1 MPAFL
6 GGARVEPAANANR
19 HEVIAPT
26 GVRVAVPLLDGALV
40 GRILDQDRH
49 GLAEVPLQEIVSFLD
64 RVGRLWKSQEFAR
77 RRIYIRQLQQL
88 AGFSAK
94 MAETEADI
102 IGVVLTS
109 HSRMYDIIAA
119 DLGSALLLDQ
129 WVPREECQ
137 VRALPRG
144 LAVHLLSGNVP
155 IAAVLSIVRGL
166 VTKNLCVVKPA
177 TDDLVT
183 PVNLALSFLEV
194 DEAHPVT
201 RALTVAYWPQAH
213 PGGELVTRSAD
224 AVCVWG
230 GADAVGWARSVARP
244 DAGFVAFGPKR
255 SIALVGPGADTD
267 SVASALAHDICHY
280 DQRGCFSTQHVFVD
294 RTCADGL
301 VKRLEGALDEY
312 ARMLPAGRWSIDDAG
327 SVTLARREERFLG
340 AEVRGGGLDWTIVVC
355 RPEPIWFHPL
365 GRTVYV
371 HPVESIS
378 ECYGFVGPEV
388 QTVAVAP
395 WELSLAHRDALAR
408 LGVSRIVEVG
418 LSNVFRPGGPHDGV
432 YPLQQLVR
440 FVAHESPA
448 SVYGKS
454 LVARLDQTEIIR
466 GGRYTDLML

>member
-1 MPAFL
+1 MT
-6 GGARVEPAANANR
+6 
-19 HEVIAPT
+19 APT
-26 GVRVAVPLLDGALV
+26 GVPVAVPLLDGAFV
-40 GRILDQDRH
+40 RRILDQDRH
-49 GLAEVPLQEIVSFLD
+49 ILAGVPLQEIVSFLD

-77 RRIYIRQLQQL
+77 RRIYVRQLQQL
-88 AGFSAK
+88 AGLSAK

-109 HSRMYDIIAA
+109 HARMYDIIAA
-119 DLGSALLLDQ
+119 DLGSARVLDD
-129 WVPREECQ
+129 WVPREECH

-155 IAAVLSIVRGL
+155 IASVMSIVRGL

-177 TDDLVT
+177 TGDLVT

-201 RALTVAYWPQAH
+201 RALTVAYWPQGH

-230 GADAVGWARSVARP
+230 GAGAVSWARGAARP

-255 SIALVGPGADTD
+255 SVALVGPGADTGL
-267 SVASALAHDICHY
+267 VASALAHDICHY
-280 DQRGCFSTQHVFVD
+280 DQRGCFSVQQVFVD
-294 RTCADGL
+294 RASVGRL
-301 VKRLEGALDEY
+301 VERLEQALDEY
-312 ARMLPAGRWSIDDAG
+312 ARILPTGRWSIDDVG
-327 SVTLARREERFLG
+327 SVTLARSEERFLG
-340 AEVRGGGLDWTIVVC
+340 AEVRSAEGLDWTVVVC
-355 RPEPIWFHPL
+355 PPEPIWFHPL

-371 HPVESIS
+371 HPVESLS
-378 ECYGFVGPEV
+378 ECYGFIGPEV

-395 WELSLAHRDALAR
+395 WECSLAHRDALAR